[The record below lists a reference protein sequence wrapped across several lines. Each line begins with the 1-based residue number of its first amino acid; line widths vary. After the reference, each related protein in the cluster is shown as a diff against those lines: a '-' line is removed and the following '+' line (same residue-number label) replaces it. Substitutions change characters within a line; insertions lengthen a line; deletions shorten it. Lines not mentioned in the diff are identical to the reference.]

1 MMFLYIYTEQGQEER
16 TMSDKNDALSTSP
29 LGTSPPAGTAP
40 TRCMVCK
47 KKFAILVDCA
57 CGQQFCVTHRHHE
70 CAVVR
75 QKELENLK
83 KNLPAIL
90 PSKLE
95 RI

>member
-1 MMFLYIYTEQGQEER
+1 
-16 TMSDKNDALSTSP
+16 MSDKNDALSTPST
-29 LGTSPPAGTAP
+29 GTSPPAGTAP
-40 TRCMVCK
+40 NRCRVCK
-47 KKFAILVDCA
+47 KKFAILLDCP

-70 CAVVR
+70 CAIRR
-75 QKELENLK
+75 QKELEDLK